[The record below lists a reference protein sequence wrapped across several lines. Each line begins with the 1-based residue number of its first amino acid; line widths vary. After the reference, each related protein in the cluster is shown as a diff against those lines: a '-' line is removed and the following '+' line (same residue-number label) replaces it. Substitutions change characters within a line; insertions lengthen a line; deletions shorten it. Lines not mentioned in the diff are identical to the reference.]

1 MLIGFLSSFVAGAI
15 SMIVMRLVGL
25 TVIVPGL
32 VPRFFVGGTACV
44 VGNATG
50 GKRGAVI
57 GAFVNGIIISF
68 LAAFLLPGMRA
79 LGFANTTFGD
89 SDFQWLGILI
99 TLVARLF

>member
-1 MLIGFLSSFVAGAI
+1 
-15 SMIVMRLVGL
+15 
-25 TVIVPGL
+25 VPGL
-32 VPRFFVGGTACV
+32 VPHFFVGGTAGV

-68 LAAFLLPGMRA
+68 LAAFLLPGMGA

-99 TLVARLF
+99 TFVARLF